1 MSDPETDQ
9 DHTGTGTGTG
19 RQAAVGRFLV
29 VAGLSGLAVAQPVLD
44 LLGKNPTT
52 FRFNRIESTGVAL
65 FALGIVVIPPLA
77 LWAVG
82 EGARA
87 VHERLGRLVHA
98 ATIGI
103 LGAMFAVLVTKSL
116 TTGTA
121 ATALMGLVGGSAA
134 VAANER
140 LPAFRS
146 WSRLLSVTNPMFLAL
161 FLFAT
166 PVADLVW
173 AGTQD
178 AIAAPVTLEELGDD
192 PPSVIML
199 VFDEWATQSLL
210 TGEGTIDSVRFP
222 NIAAFADDATFFRHF
237 SAVSPF
243 TQSAVPALL
252 DGLDPFGEPTWADHP
267 NSLFSLLG
275 GTHHPI
281 VAETITDLC
290 GLPQCGLRPVPPP
303 LPTDGDPTDVAPP
316 TTSSAEIDTG
326 PRWRRLLDTTV
337 ELWRARVTPG
347 ADDPVN
353 AFDDYAEEITPTTP
367 TTTAAAAPEA
377 RPDPNEGLTDD
388 NTELERFFATQ
399 VLGQP
404 DRHRLFVDALQ
415 PTDVPILGFLHL
427 ILPHQP
433 WTLREDGSSYT
444 VAEDR
449 LVYENDLDDPW
460 PVAVARQRH
469 LLQSEYADRL
479 LGDLLR
485 RLEQIDEYDDS
496 IIVVVGDHGVAFEPG
511 EPSRR
516 VTEANLEQIVYAPL
530 FVKGP
535 GIGAGVVDDSNVNS
549 TDVLPTIAALLGVN
563 VPWEIDGAAA
573 GSDEIARR
581 GTAKYIHSFSDAF
594 DYEFLGIVD
603 YDDEAAFAKLLD
615 DLPAPI
621 GPDDDRL
628 AGLTRGVPGAEL
640 IGADADSVFA
650 GGSVFTEG
658 SVTAVV
664 DSLGALTDP
673 DPATPPWGE
682 ISGRVADADPA
693 STVLAAVNGRIVGVS
708 QLYPRGDEQH
718 RFAVLLPADA
728 LEPDGNTIRLARRD
742 PDGTVTELLLVDS

>member
-1 MSDPETDQ
+1 M
-9 DHTGTGTGTG
+9 
-19 RQAAVGRFLV
+19 
-29 VAGLSGLAVAQPVLD
+29 
-44 LLGKNPTT
+44 
-52 FRFNRIESTGVAL
+52 
-65 FALGIVVIPPLA
+65 
-77 LWAVG
+77 
-82 EGARA
+82 
-87 VHERLGRLVHA
+87 
-98 ATIGI
+98 
-103 LGAMFAVLVTKSL
+103 
-116 TTGTA
+116 
-121 ATALMGLVGGSAA
+121 
-134 VAANER
+134 
-140 LPAFRS
+140 
-146 WSRLLSVTNPMFLAL
+146 
-161 FLFAT
+161 
-166 PVADLVW
+166 
-173 AGTQD
+173 
-178 AIAAPVTLEELGDD
+178 
-192 PPSVIML
+192 
-199 VFDEWATQSLL
+199 
-210 TGEGTIDSVRFP
+210 
-222 NIAAFADDATFFRHF
+222 
-237 SAVSPF
+237 
-243 TQSAVPALL
+243 
-252 DGLDPFGEPTWADHP
+252 
-267 NSLFSLLG
+267 
-275 GTHHPI
+275 
-281 VAETITDLC
+281 
-290 GLPQCGLRPVPPP
+290 
-303 LPTDGDPTDVAPP
+303 
-316 TTSSAEIDTG
+316 
-326 PRWRRLLDTTV
+326 
-337 ELWRARVTPG
+337 TPG
-347 ADDPVN
+347 ADDTVN

-399 VLGQP
+399 VFGQP

-479 LGDLLR
+479 LGDVLR

-640 IGADADSVFA
+640 IGADADSVLA